1 VLALGAFVVFLI
13 LANNFKKIKKSS
25 PIATFLTKSGLQ
37 NHNYYFKTMK
47 KIKK

>member
-1 VLALGAFVVFLI
+1 
-13 LANNFKKIKKSS
+13 LANNLQKNKKNFA
-25 PIATFLTKSGLQ
+25 PATTFFSKTGLQ